1 MLNQYIRF
9 IFEASCD
16 TDDWS
21 NNVENSSLI
30 TAINYILQYI
40 NIKTV
45 ILNFN
50 IISQYNYFYCNFN
63 QINEALRPLTKT

>member
-45 ILNFN
+45 ILNFILFHN
-50 IISQYNYFYCNFN
+50 IIIFTA
-63 QINEALRPLTKT
+63 ILIK